1 MILFFDTETNGKPK
15 DYKAS
20 MRDLDNWPRVIQLAW
35 AVYSDTG
42 DKLESACDLIRPDGW
57 TIPVEKFWIDN
68 GYSTEKNKVEGVPM
82 SAALQSFASAARHCR
97 AIVAHNIQFDY
108 NVLGAE
114 MLRYE
119 VSVGR
124 KLEQYCTMEHG
135 TNICKLPGYG
145 GQYKWPSLAE
155 LHQHLLGE
163 GFENAHDAMADVEAC
178 ARCYF
183 KMIGL

>member
-42 DKLESACDLIRPDGW
+42 DKLDSACNLITPDGW
-57 TIPVEKFWIDN
+57 TIPNELFWIEN
-68 GYSTEKNKVEGVPM
+68 GYNTEKNEIEGIPM
-82 SAALQSFASAARHCR
+82 WRALEVFAKAARDCR

-124 KLEQYCTMEHG
+124 KMEQYCTMEHG
-135 TNICKLPGYG
+135 TNICKLPGYR